1 MKPDRVVIGAEDPR
15 AEELMREVY
24 SPFTRTGAPI
34 MVMDCGSAEL
44 SKYAANAMLATRI
57 SFMNEI
63 ANVCE
68 LVGAD
73 IDQVRRA
80 VGWIAESDP
89 SFLLPGIGV
98 RRQLFSKR
106 RPGTHSVRRR
116 EGVRLQNPSGGGV
129 GKRVSEDSVS
139 SKMRAHFGISR
150 EDRCGLGPVV
160 QAQDRRHA

>member
-80 VGWIAESDP
+80 VGSDRRIGP
-89 SFLLPGIGV
+89 SFLFPGHRL
-98 RRQLFSKR
+98 RRQLFSEGR
-106 RPGTHSVRRR
+106 SGADSLCRR
-116 EGVRLQNPSGGGV
+116 EGIRLPDPAGGRG
-129 GKRVSEDSVS
+129 RECVSEDAAPV
-139 SKMRAHFGISR
+139 
-150 EDRCGLGPVV
+150 ED
-160 QAQDRRHA
+160 A